1 MVQKKV
7 YVEMHVKSKWVKSEQ
22 TLEDKNRANSN
33 IDISIKYSIPLK
45 PRVDAVRDQVNS
57 QVSKLDIILNEI
69 KTKDYETFR
78 STLSSVKGND
88 TLNSR
93 ISLSNLLRIRKLI
106 RIVSLS
112 KVVFENLNIKLST
125 VSSIVDLI
133 SVLSPG
139 IALVKNVRS
148 SLISYIPE
156 SKYEIGSIS
165 DLIGGI
171 LVDAGQ
177 IGSYI
182 INFETAN
189 EKASYLIN
197 EASLIAEQ
205 KIKEEFPDLP
215 DFVSTSTKD

>member
-1 MVQKKV
+1 
-7 YVEMHVKSKWVKSEQ
+7 MHVKSKWVKSEL
-22 TLEDKNRANSN
+22 TLEDKNKANSN

-45 PRVDAVRDQVNS
+45 PRVDAVMDQVNS
-57 QVSKLDIILNEI
+57 QVSKLDTILNEI

-78 STLSSVKGND
+78 SMLSSVKDNN

-93 ISLSNLLRIRKLI
+93 ISLSNLAQIRKLI
-106 RIVSLS
+106 KIVSLS
-112 KVVFENLNIKLST
+112 KVVFENLNIKLSK
-125 VSSIVDLI
+125 VSSIIDLI
-133 SVLSPG
+133 SILSPG

-156 SKYEIGSIS
+156 SRYEIGSIS

-215 DFVSTSTKD
+215 DFESTATKD

>member
-1 MVQKKV
+1 
-7 YVEMHVKSKWVKSEQ
+7 MHVKSKWVKSEL

-45 PRVDAVRDQVNS
+45 PRVDAVMDQVNS
-57 QVSKLDIILNEI
+57 QVSKLDTILNEI

-78 STLSSVKGND
+78 SMLSSVKDNN

-93 ISLSNLLRIRKLI
+93 ISLSNLAQIRKLI
-106 RIVSLS
+106 KIVSLS
-112 KVVFENLNIKLST
+112 KVVFENLNIKLSK
-125 VSSIVDLI
+125 VSSIIDLI
-133 SVLSPG
+133 SILSPG

-148 SLISYIPE
+148 FLISYIPE
-156 SKYEIGSIS
+156 SRYEIGSIS

-215 DFVSTSTKD
+215 DFESTATKD

>member
-1 MVQKKV
+1 
-7 YVEMHVKSKWVKSEQ
+7 MHVKSKWVKSEQ

-45 PRVDAVRDQVNS
+45 PRVDAVMDQINS
-57 QVSKLDIILNEI
+57 QVSKLDTILNEI
-69 KTKDYETFR
+69 KIKDYEIFR
-78 STLSSVKGND
+78 SVLSSVKDNN
-88 TLNSR
+88 TLSSR
-93 ISLSNLLRIRKLI
+93 ISLSNLVQITKLI
-106 RIVSLS
+106 KIVSLS
-112 KVVFENLNIKLST
+112 KVVFESLNVKLST
-125 VSSIVDLI
+125 VSSIVDLVSI
-133 SVLSPG
+133 LSPG

-148 SLISYIPE
+148 SLISYMPE

-182 INFETAN
+182 INFEIAN
-189 EKASYLIN
+189 EKASYLIK

-205 KIKEEFPDLP
+205 KIKEEFPDLL
-215 DFVSTSTKD
+215 DFESTAATKD

>member
-1 MVQKKV
+1 
-7 YVEMHVKSKWVKSEQ
+7 MHVRSKWVKSEQ
-22 TLEDKNRANSN
+22 ISEDKNRANN

-45 PRVDAVRDQVNS
+45 PRVDAVMDQVNS

-78 STLSSVKGND
+78 SMLSSVKDNN

-93 ISLSNLLRIRKLI
+93 ISLSNLAQIRKLI
-106 RIVSLS
+106 KIVSLS
-112 KVVFENLNIKLST
+112 KVVFENLNIKLNT
-125 VSSIVDLI
+125 VSNIVDLVSI
-133 SVLSPG
+133 LSPG

-148 SLISYIPE
+148 SLISYMPE

-177 IGSYI
+177 IGSYT

-189 EKASYLIN
+189 EKASYLFN

-215 DFVSTSTKD
+215 DFESTATKD

>member
-1 MVQKKV
+1 
-7 YVEMHVKSKWVKSEQ
+7 MHIKSKWVKSEQ

-45 PRVDAVRDQVNS
+45 PRVNAVMVQVNS

-78 STLSSVKGND
+78 SMLSSVKDNN

-93 ISLSNLLRIRKLI
+93 ISLSNLAQIRKLI
-106 RIVSLS
+106 KIVSLS
-112 KVVFENLNIKLST
+112 KVVFENLNIKLNT
-125 VSSIVDLI
+125 VSNIVDLVSI
-133 SVLSPG
+133 LSPG

-177 IGSYI
+177 IGSYT
-182 INFETAN
+182 INFEIAN
-189 EKASYLIN
+189 EKASYMFN

-215 DFVSTSTKD
+215 DFESTATKD

>member
-7 YVEMHVKSKWVKSEQ
+7 YVEMYVKSKWVKSEQ

-45 PRVDAVRDQVNS
+45 PRVDAVRDQVNT

-78 STLSSVKGND
+78 SMLSSVKGND

-93 ISLSNLLRIRKLI
+93 ISLTNLAQIRKLI
-106 RIVSLS
+106 KIVSLS

-125 VSSIVDLI
+125 VSSIVDLV

>member
-1 MVQKKV
+1 MQ
-7 YVEMHVKSKWVKSEQ
+7 VKSKWVKSEQ

-45 PRVDAVRDQVNS
+45 PRVNAVMDQVNS

-78 STLSSVKGND
+78 SMLSSVKDNN

-93 ISLSNLLRIRKLI
+93 ISLSNLAQIRKLI
-106 RIVSLS
+106 KIVSLS

-125 VSSIVDLI
+125 VSSIVDLVSI
-133 SVLSPG
+133 LSPG

-215 DFVSTSTKD
+215 YFESTATKD

>member
-1 MVQKKV
+1 
-7 YVEMHVKSKWVKSEQ
+7 MHVKSKWVKSEQ
-22 TLEDKNRANSN
+22 ISEDKNRANN

-45 PRVDAVRDQVNS
+45 PRVDAVMDQVNS

-78 STLSSVKGND
+78 SMLSSVKDNN

-93 ISLSNLLRIRKLI
+93 ISLSNLAQIRKLI
-106 RIVSLS
+106 KIVSLS
-112 KVVFENLNIKLST
+112 KVVFENLNIKLNT
-125 VSSIVDLI
+125 VSNIVDLVSI
-133 SVLSPG
+133 LSPG

-148 SLISYIPE
+148 SLISYMPE

-182 INFETAN
+182 INFEIAN
-189 EKASYLIN
+189 EKASYLIK
-197 EASLIAEQ
+197 EASVIAEQ
-205 KIKEEFPDLP
+205 KIKEEFPDLL
-215 DFVSTSTKD
+215 DFESTAAAKV

>member
-1 MVQKKV
+1 
-7 YVEMHVKSKWVKSEQ
+7 MHIKSKWVKSEQ

-78 STLSSVKGND
+78 SMLSSIKGND

-93 ISLSNLLRIRKLI
+93 ISLSNLAQITKLI
-106 RIVSLS
+106 KIVSLS

-125 VSSIVDLI
+125 VSSIVDLV

>member
-1 MVQKKV
+1 
-7 YVEMHVKSKWVKSEQ
+7 MHVKSKWVKSEQ

-45 PRVDAVRDQVNS
+45 PRVTAVMDQINS
-57 QVSKLDIILNEI
+57 QVSKFDIILNEI

-78 STLSSVKGND
+78 SMLSSVKDNN

-93 ISLSNLLRIRKLI
+93 ISLSNLAQIRKLI
-106 RIVSLS
+106 KIVSLS
-112 KVVFENLNIKLST
+112 KVVFENLNVKLST
-125 VSSIVDLI
+125 VSSIIDLV
-133 SVLSPG
+133 STLSPG

-148 SLISYIPE
+148 SLISYMPE

-182 INFETAN
+182 INFEIAN
-189 EKASYLIN
+189 EKASYLIK
-197 EASLIAEQ
+197 EASVIAEQ

-215 DFVSTSTKD
+215 DFESTATKD

>member
-1 MVQKKV
+1 
-7 YVEMHVKSKWVKSEQ
+7 MHAKSKWVKSEQ

-45 PRVDAVRDQVNS
+45 PRVNAVMDQVNS
-57 QVSKLDIILNEI
+57 QISKLDIILNEI

-78 STLSSVKGND
+78 CMLSSVKDNN

-93 ISLSNLLRIRKLI
+93 ISLSNLAQIRKLI
-106 RIVSLS
+106 KIVSLS

-125 VSSIVDLI
+125 VSSIVDLVSI
-133 SVLSPG
+133 LSPG

-156 SKYEIGSIS
+156 SKYDIGSIS

-215 DFVSTSTKD
+215 DFESTATKD

>member
-1 MVQKKV
+1 
-7 YVEMHVKSKWVKSEQ
+7 MHVKSKWVKSEQ

-33 IDISIKYSIPLK
+33 IDVSIKYSIPLK
-45 PRVDAVRDQVNS
+45 PRVDAVMDQVNS

-69 KTKDYETFR
+69 KTKDYGTFR
-78 STLSSVKGND
+78 SMLSSVKDNN

-93 ISLSNLLRIRKLI
+93 ISLSNLAQIRKLI
-106 RIVSLS
+106 KIVSLS

-125 VSSIVDLI
+125 VSSIVDLVSI
-133 SVLSPG
+133 LSPG

-148 SLISYIPE
+148 SLISYMPE

-197 EASLIAEQ
+197 EALLIAEQ

-215 DFVSTSTKD
+215 DFESTATKER

>member
-1 MVQKKV
+1 
-7 YVEMHVKSKWVKSEQ
+7 MHVKSKWVKSEHIS
-22 TLEDKNRANSN
+22 EDKNRANN

-45 PRVDAVRDQVNS
+45 PRVDAVMDQVNS

-78 STLSSVKGND
+78 SMLSSVKDNN

-93 ISLSNLLRIRKLI
+93 ISLSNLAQIRKLI
-106 RIVSLS
+106 KIVSLS
-112 KVVFENLNIKLST
+112 KVVFENLNIKLNT
-125 VSSIVDLI
+125 VSNIVDLVSI
-133 SVLSPG
+133 LSPG

-148 SLISYIPE
+148 SLISYMPE

-177 IGSYI
+177 IGSYT

-189 EKASYLIN
+189 EKASYMFN

-215 DFVSTSTKD
+215 DFESTATKD

>member
-1 MVQKKV
+1 
-7 YVEMHVKSKWVKSEQ
+7 MHVKSKWVKSEQ

-78 STLSSVKGND
+78 NMLSSVKGND

-93 ISLSNLLRIRKLI
+93 ISLSNLAQIRKLVK
-106 RIVSLS
+106 IVSLS

-125 VSSIVDLI
+125 VSSIVDLV

-215 DFVSTSTKD
+215 DFVATSTKD

>member
-1 MVQKKV
+1 MQ
-7 YVEMHVKSKWVKSEQ
+7 VKSKWVKSEQ

-33 IDISIKYSIPLK
+33 IDVSIKYSIPLK
-45 PRVDAVRDQVNS
+45 PRVDAVMDQVNS

-69 KTKDYETFR
+69 KTKDYGTFR
-78 STLSSVKGND
+78 SMLSSVKDNN

-93 ISLSNLLRIRKLI
+93 ISLSNLAHIRKLI
-106 RIVSLS
+106 KIVSLS

-125 VSSIVDLI
+125 VSSIVDLVSI
-133 SVLSPG
+133 LSPG

-148 SLISYIPE
+148 SLISYMPE

-197 EASLIAEQ
+197 EALLIAEQ

-215 DFVSTSTKD
+215 DFESTATKD

>member
-1 MVQKKV
+1 
-7 YVEMHVKSKWVKSEQ
+7 MHVKSKWVKSEQ

-45 PRVDAVRDQVNS
+45 PRVNAVMDQINS
-57 QVSKLDIILNEI
+57 QVSKFDIILNEI
-69 KTKDYETFR
+69 KTKDYEIFR
-78 STLSSVKGND
+78 SMLSSVKDNN
-88 TLNSR
+88 TLSSR
-93 ISLSNLLRIRKLI
+93 ISLSNLVQVTKLI
-106 RIVSLS
+106 KVVSLS
-112 KVVFENLNIKLST
+112 KVVFESLNVKLST
-125 VSSIVDLI
+125 VSSIIDLV
-133 SVLSPG
+133 STLSPG

-148 SLISYIPE
+148 SLISYMPE

-182 INFETAN
+182 INFEIAN
-189 EKASYLIN
+189 EKASYLIK

-205 KIKEEFPDLP
+205 KIKEEFPDLLG
-215 DFVSTSTKD
+215 FESTAATKD

>member
-1 MVQKKV
+1 
-7 YVEMHVKSKWVKSEQ
+7 MHVKSKWVKSEL
-22 TLEDKNRANSN
+22 TLEDKNKANSN

-45 PRVDAVRDQVNS
+45 PRVDAVMNQVNS

-78 STLSSVKGND
+78 SMLSSIKDNNN
-88 TLNSR
+88 LNSR
-93 ISLSNLLRIRKLI
+93 ISLSNLAQIRKLI
-106 RIVSLS
+106 KIVGLS

-125 VSSIVDLI
+125 VSSIIDLI

-156 SKYEIGSIS
+156 SRYEIGSIS

-171 LVDAGQ
+171 LIDAGQ

-215 DFVSTSTKD
+215 DFESTATKD

>member
-1 MVQKKV
+1 
-7 YVEMHVKSKWVKSEQ
+7 MHVKSKWVKSEQ
-22 TLEDKNRANSN
+22 ISEDKNRANN

-45 PRVDAVRDQVNS
+45 PRVDAVMDQVNS

-78 STLSSVKGND
+78 SMLSSVKDNN

-93 ISLSNLLRIRKLI
+93 ISLSNLAQIRKLI
-106 RIVSLS
+106 KIVSLS
-112 KVVFENLNIKLST
+112 KVVFENLNIKLNT
-125 VSSIVDLI
+125 VSNIVDLVSI
-133 SVLSPG
+133 LSPG

-148 SLISYIPE
+148 SLISYMPE

-171 LVDAGQ
+171 LLDAGQ
-177 IGSYI
+177 IGSYT

-189 EKASYLIN
+189 EKASYLFN

-215 DFVSTSTKD
+215 DFESTATKD

>member
-1 MVQKKV
+1 
-7 YVEMHVKSKWVKSEQ
+7 MHVKSKWVKSEL

-33 IDISIKYSIPLK
+33 IDISIKFSIPLK
-45 PRVDAVRDQVNS
+45 PRVDAVMDQVNS
-57 QVSKLDIILNEI
+57 QVSKLDTILNEI

-78 STLSSVKGND
+78 SMLSSVKDNN

-93 ISLSNLLRIRKLI
+93 ISLSNLAQIRNLI
-106 RIVSLS
+106 KIVSLS

-125 VSSIVDLI
+125 VSSIIDLVSI
-133 SVLSPG
+133 LSPG

-156 SKYEIGSIS
+156 SRYEIGSIS

-215 DFVSTSTKD
+215 DFESTATKD

>member
-1 MVQKKV
+1 
-7 YVEMHVKSKWVKSEQ
+7 MHVKSKWVKSEQ

-45 PRVDAVRDQVNS
+45 PRVDAVMDQINS
-57 QVSKLDIILNEI
+57 QVSKLDTILNEI
-69 KTKDYETFR
+69 KIKDYEIFR
-78 STLSSVKGND
+78 SVLSSVKDNN
-88 TLNSR
+88 TLSSR
-93 ISLSNLLRIRKLI
+93 ISLSNLVQITKLI
-106 RIVSLS
+106 KIVSLS
-112 KVVFENLNIKLST
+112 KVVFESLNVKLST
-125 VSSIVDLI
+125 VSSIVDLVSI
-133 SVLSPG
+133 LSPG

-148 SLISYIPE
+148 SLISYMPE

-182 INFETAN
+182 INFEIAN
-189 EKASYLIN
+189 EKASYLIR

-205 KIKEEFPDLP
+205 KIKEEFPDLL
-215 DFVSTSTKD
+215 DFESTAATKD

>member
-1 MVQKKV
+1 
-7 YVEMHVKSKWVKSEQ
+7 MHVKSKWVKSEL

-45 PRVDAVRDQVNS
+45 PRVDAVMDQVNS
-57 QVSKLDIILNEI
+57 QVSKLDTILNEI

-78 STLSSVKGND
+78 SMLSSVKDNN

-93 ISLSNLLRIRKLI
+93 ISLSNLAQIRKLI
-106 RIVSLS
+106 KIVSLS
-112 KVVFENLNIKLST
+112 KVVFENLNIKLSK
-125 VSSIVDLI
+125 VSSIIDLI
-133 SVLSPG
+133 SILSPG

-156 SKYEIGSIS
+156 SRYEIGSIS

-215 DFVSTSTKD
+215 DFESTATKD

>member
-1 MVQKKV
+1 
-7 YVEMHVKSKWVKSEQ
+7 MHVKSKWVKSEQ
-22 TLEDKNRANSN
+22 TLEDKNKANSN

-45 PRVDAVRDQVNS
+45 PRVDAVMDQVNS

-69 KTKDYETFR
+69 KTKDYGTFR
-78 STLSSVKGND
+78 SMLSSVKDNN

-93 ISLSNLLRIRKLI
+93 ISLSNLAQIRKLI
-106 RIVSLS
+106 KIVSLS

-125 VSSIVDLI
+125 VSSIVDLVSI
-133 SVLSPG
+133 LSPG

-148 SLISYIPE
+148 SLISYMPE

-215 DFVSTSTKD
+215 DFESTATKD

>member
-1 MVQKKV
+1 
-7 YVEMHVKSKWVKSEQ
+7 MHVKSKWVKSEQ

-78 STLSSVKGND
+78 SMLSSIKGND

-93 ISLSNLLRIRKLI
+93 ISLSNLAQITKLI
-106 RIVSLS
+106 KIVSLS

-125 VSSIVDLI
+125 VSSIVDLV